1 VEFTLTLA
9 FVTELDADVLVLEA
23 VFADALLFDVEL
35 DVSSVSSSKIA
46 ASSSNV
52 SQELKIR
59 PNESAAAKTIFAF
72 NLFMCFSPALKSFKS
87 LLSF

>member
-1 VEFTLTLA
+1 MEFTFTLA
-9 FVTELDADVLVLEA
+9 FVAELDVFEV

-52 SQELKIR
+52 SHELKIR

-72 NLFMCFSPALKSFKS
+72 NLFMSFSPALKSFKS